1 MARKRTTWLSNAFII
16 SLQPKISASQVT
28 MFWSSRN
35 LIPNQPYLA
44 AAVLWIHLLA
54 AAFFV
59 GGSFFFWLVIIPAS
73 RLLTTDESERTQIVG
88 KIAKFFGKTVTPTL
102 IIIVLTGIYN
112 ASWYLS
118 SIEDLLVYPGTIL
131 LTEIIL
137 VLILLILIYV
147 HNVHFGRQITAL
159 ARERDVEGLSRIRK
173 TSKKISTANLML
185 MAVILF
191 LAVLM
196 QMPP

>member
-1 MARKRTTWLSNAFII
+1 MI
-16 SLQPKISASQVT
+16 V
-28 MFWSSRN
+28 
-35 LIPNQPYLA
+35 
-44 AAVLWIHLLA
+44 

-73 RLLTTDESERTQIVG
+73 RFISTDESERTQIVG
-88 KIAKFFGKTVTPTL
+88 KIAKVFGKTVTPAL

-118 SIEDLLVYPGTIL
+118 SIQDLLIYPGTIL
-131 LTEIIL
+131 LTKIIL
-137 VLILLILIYV
+137 VMVLLILIYV
-147 HNVHFGRQITAL
+147 HNVYFGKRITAF
-159 ARERDVEGLSRIRK
+159 AKERNIEGLKRIRK
-173 TSKKISTANLML
+173 TSRKISAANLII
-185 MAVILF
+185 MAAILF